1 MGGRS
6 IRFGVGCVFA
16 FVTIAIAASAPRFAN
31 AAETKIVP
39 ETGAAPSSAATEPE
53 ATPAAAP
60 TPAHP
65 RAKTKTSSSAST
77 TEVEPAHAKVKLL
90 EDTWVYSRPSKSSKH
105 VRRVHAGKYVNVTG
119 STRYYLRVELKDGKT
134 GYISPSTVELVSPVD
149 KTFTL
154 TSDSPVY
161 DKPNRWAKKVSEV
174 HKGHSV
180 HVVGLALSYMKIKMK
195 SGLEGFIPTSA
206 LE

>member
-1 MGGRS
+1 MGGRT
-6 IRFGVGCVFA
+6 IRFCAISLFA
-16 FVTIAIAASAPRFAN
+16 FAAIAAPCASARFAD

-39 ETGAAPSSAATEPE
+39 ETGAAASSAGTEPE

-60 TPAHP
+60 TPAHH
-65 RAKTKTSSSAST
+65 RAKTKASSAST

-90 EDTWVYSRPSKSSKH
+90 EDTWVYSRPSKASKH
-105 VRRVHAGKYVNVTG
+105 VEQVHEGKFINVTG
-119 STRYYLRVELKDGKT
+119 STRYYLRVELKTGKT
-134 GYISPSTVELVSPVD
+134 GYISPSTVELVKPVD
-149 KTFTL
+149 KIFAL

-180 HVVGLALSYMKIKMK
+180 HVVGLALSYMKIRMK
-195 SGLEGFIPTSA
+195 SGVEGFIPTSA